1 MQPHLP
7 APLADYF
14 AAVNDER
21 HEDAVACFRPDATVQ
36 DEGNDY
42 RGHDEI
48 LGWLEETCRKY
59 SSRIEPRGVVDLGG
73 KVIVTAGVRGNFPGS
88 PVELDFSF
96 GISREK
102 ITSLSIE

>member
-1 MQPHLP
+1 MTPHLP

-21 HEDAVACFRPDATVQ
+21 HEDAAACFRPDAIVQ
-36 DEGNDY
+36 DEGSEH
-42 RGHDEI
+42 RGTDEI
-48 LGWLEETCRKY
+48 LAWLEETCRKY
-59 SSRIEPRGVVDLGG
+59 SSRSEPRSVVDLGG
-73 KVIVTAGVRGNFPGS
+73 KIIVTAEVRGNFPGS
-88 PVELDFSF
+88 PAELDFSF